1 MSAANLPMGSGDY
14 AYAESCTERGAFFHP
29 VKLLPKPSPIALAP
43 TPNATPGPDGHVP
56 MPWDLPKEPPIG
68 TNAEQY
74 ANLRTM
80 CQAIA
85 DKAYAH
91 QPVDI
96 EAIKECGGAVAG
108 LRALSHETVAQPP
121 ASPGRSPLPTPI
133 PTPAGA
139 SELGPL
145 SSAASVGPFNDT
157 PFSGGGDACA
167 TGDSSLPLGYLTSPS
182 CLSFPRVALAERS
195 GAKRAGES
203 ARCVQTKSARGIPR
217 FAVNKRKL
225 GGVNRF
231 MG

>member
-91 QPVDI
+91 QPVDN
-96 EAIKECGGAVAG
+96 EAIKDCGRLQAG
-108 LRALSHETVAQPP
+108 VRAYSKGVVSPP
-121 ASPGRSPLPTPI
+121 AASPSGKPFDTPAPTP
-133 PTPAGA
+133 PPF
-139 SELGPL
+139 P
-145 SSAASVGPFNDT
+145 SSD
-157 PFSGGGDACA
+157 
-167 TGDSSLPLGYLTSPS
+167 
-182 CLSFPRVALAERS
+182 R
-195 GAKRAGES
+195 
-203 ARCVQTKSARGIPR
+203 
-217 FAVNKRKL
+217 
-225 GGVNRF
+225 
-231 MG
+231 